1 MPKLK
6 SVILILL
13 IVILCGCSTISTNM
27 QINKDKSMNIT
38 YLITLDKDYLGN
50 KTFNELFSSKN
61 INYLKNNGYS
71 VTDYEDED
79 NFGYK
84 VSANIK
90 DIDTV
95 SQADNLKINLYDLL
109 YSDIQNELYI
119 FSREEKILKN
129 KYTADFYV
137 NLTDALS
144 NNSNVLT
151 DMLTPPQVR
160 YEFTL
165 NLPEKSLSNNATDVS
180 DDGKT
185 LTWKFDNIM
194 SGTNNINFTF
204 ELYNK
209 PALIVLYVFI
219 GLAGL
224 IALSLIVKI
233 FSWIGDASNKL
244 IKSFYEKAQKDL
256 E

>member
-1 MPKLK
+1 
-6 SVILILL
+6 
-13 IVILCGCSTISTNM
+13 
-27 QINKDKSMNIT
+27 
-38 YLITLDKDYLGN
+38 
-50 KTFNELFSSKN
+50 
-61 INYLKNNGYS
+61 
-71 VTDYEDED
+71 
-79 NFGYK
+79 
-84 VSANIK
+84 
-90 DIDTV
+90 
-95 SQADNLKINLYDLL
+95 
-109 YSDIQNELYI
+109 
-119 FSREEKILKN
+119 
-129 KYTADFYV
+129 
-137 NLTDALS
+137 
-144 NNSNVLT
+144 
-151 DMLTPPQVR
+151 MLTPPKVR

>member
-129 KYTADFYV
+129 KYTLFMQFQS
-137 NLTDALS
+137 NL
-144 NNSNVLT
+144 
-151 DMLTPPQVR
+151 
-160 YEFTL
+160 
-165 NLPEKSLSNNATDVS
+165 K
-180 DDGKT
+180 G
-185 LTWKFDNIM
+185 
-194 SGTNNINFTF
+194 
-204 ELYNK
+204 
-209 PALIVLYVFI
+209 
-219 GLAGL
+219 
-224 IALSLIVKI
+224 
-233 FSWIGDASNKL
+233 
-244 IKSFYEKAQKDL
+244 
-256 E
+256 

>member
-1 MPKLK
+1 MSKLYMEYLK
-6 SVILILL
+6 KK
-13 IVILCGCSTISTNM
+13 
-27 QINKDKSMNIT
+27 NKDKEKY
-38 YLITLDKDYLGN
+38 YLFKSGMFYI
-50 KTFNELFSSKN
+50 F
-61 INYLKNNGYS
+61 I
-71 VTDYEDED
+71 DED
-79 NFGYK
+79 VYDNN
-84 VSANIK
+84 SEQWLK
-90 DIDTV
+90 DNV
-95 SQADNLKINLYDLL
+95 
-109 YSDIQNELYI
+109 
-119 FSREEKILKN
+119 
-129 KYTADFYV
+129 
-137 NLTDALS
+137 DALS

-151 DMLTPPQVR
+151 DMLTPPKVR

-185 LTWKFDNIM
+185 LTWEFDNIM

-209 PALIVLYVFI
+209 QALIVLYVFI